1 MRIIRRYLFDL
12 WVFVVNKWFKEVDE
26 FWVKLSDILYVFLKL
41 LVVLGKLGRIF
52 KVDEI
57 NIKMIEDKV

>member
-1 MRIIRRYLFDL
+1 M
-12 WVFVVNKWFKEVDE
+12 VNKWFKEVDE

-52 KVDEI
+52 KVDEN

>member
-12 WVFVVNKWFKEVDE
+12 WFFVVNKWFKEVDE
-26 FWVKLSDILYVFLKL
+26 FWFKLIDILYVFLKL

-52 KVDEI
+52 KVDEN

>member
-1 MRIIRRYLFDL
+1 M
-12 WVFVVNKWFKEVDE
+12 VNKWFKEVDE
-26 FWVKLSDILYVFLKL
+26 FWFKWIDILYVFLKL

>member
-1 MRIIRRYLFDL
+1 MFDL
-12 WVFVVNKWFKEVDE
+12 WFFVVNKWFKEVDE
-26 FWVKLSDILYVFLKL
+26 FWFKLIDILYVFLKL

-52 KVDEI
+52 KVDEN